1 VRVVLDTNILIASL
15 IVRGGTTDRIVRAWQ
30 QHGYTLLTSDEQI
43 EELRRCFTRPALVPA
58 RIRRHE
64 AGRLINQLRRAAE
77 LVGDL
82 PEVTRSADPF
92 DNFLLA
98 MAEEGA
104 ADYLV
109 TGDKAGLLALKSH
122 GRTRIVTAGTFAQAL

>member
-15 IVRGGTTDRIVRAWQ
+15 IVRGGTTDQIVRAWMR
-30 QHGYTLLTSDEQI
+30 HEYTLLTCDEQLS
-43 EELRRCFTRPALVPA
+43 ELRRCFARPALVPG
-58 RIRRHE
+58 RIQRHE
-64 AGRLINQLRRAAE
+64 AGRLMNQLRRAAE
-77 LVGDL
+77 FVGDL
-82 PEVTRSADPF
+82 PEVTRSVDLF

-98 MAEEGA
+98 LAEEGA

-122 GRTRIVTAGTFAQAL
+122 DRTRIVTARAFAQVL

>member
-1 VRVVLDTNILIASL
+1 MPDFPLGESYDGALGAWIQ
-15 IVRGGTTDRIVRAWQ
+15 RGF
-30 QHGYTLLTSDEQI
+30 TLLTCNEQI
-43 EELRRCFTRPALVPA
+43 DELRRRFTRTALVPGCIQ
-58 RIRRHE
+58 RQE

-77 LVGDL
+77 FVGDL
-82 PEVTRSADPF
+82 LEVTCSADPF

-109 TGDKAGLLALKSH
+109 TGGKAGLLALKQH
-122 GRTRIVTAGTFAQAL
+122 GRTRIVTARRFAQGL